1 MRTREL
7 LSEARRMGREDG
19 LRAASWT
26 WDGNTSRETAERIV
40 KLFEDGDPEVYDFF
54 YAPNLSGEYADEP
67 TPQSLA
73 RDLGLDDDDNR
84 AEWLVDD
91 LAAAYEDGAS
101 SSFWPAVEKA
111 YRAILA

>member
-19 LRAASWT
+19 VRAASWT

-40 KLFEDGDPEVYDFF
+40 KLFDDGDPEVYNCF
-54 YAPNLSGEYADEP
+54 YAPSLSGEYADGP

-73 RDLGLDDDDNR
+73 RYLGMDDDDDR

-91 LAAAYEDGAS
+91 LATAYEDGVS

-111 YRAILA
+111 YRALLA

>member
-7 LSEARRMGREDG
+7 LSAARRMGREDG

-26 WDGNTSRETAERIV
+26 WDGNTSRKTAERIV
-40 KLFEDGDPEVYDFF
+40 KLFEEGDPEVYDFF

-67 TPQSLA
+67 TPHSLA

-91 LAAAYEDGAS
+91 LARTYEDAVS
-101 SSFWPAVEKA
+101 STFWPAVEKA
-111 YRAILA
+111 YRALVS

>member
-7 LSEARRMGREDG
+7 LSAARRMGREDG
-19 LRAASWT
+19 VQAASWT
-26 WDGNTSRETAERIV
+26 WDGNTSREAAERIV
-40 KLFEDGDPEVYDFF
+40 KLFENGDPELYYLFR
-54 YAPNLSGEYADEP
+54 APNLSGEYADEP

-73 RDLGLDDDDNR
+73 RDLGLDDDDKR

-91 LAAAYEDGAS
+91 LATAYEDGVS

-111 YRAILA
+111 YRAIVA